1 MAFIFGSPLHVK
13 SHRASRHRPD
23 SNTLLGTFMDFQGT
37 AHRPDSNTL
46 LGTFMDFQSMAHI
59 YQYIGDYG
67 QVQSAHHA
75 VVVNELCVH
84 RLPHDPLSPA
94 SKALLDYPAGNQ
106 SVGAHTTLALRHT
119 IEDLIPSCTKWL
131 PLDMAVTEIS
141 DLLPDEAH
149 DLQLE
154 YLPDLA
160 RCEITGID
168 PYSVFGRRLTKG
180 PTQLLHGRILLQIN
194 VNAVQTVND
203 PKELFDGY
211 VSATHGRLSLSDT
224 HDPQFIPGVLT
235 NLTIL
240 SVKKPRANG
249 HWKDDF
255 SFGAADI
262 SMLRSGFTIS
272 GLTSH
277 PASQCPHSFHEA
289 VRGPFKGD

>member
-1 MAFIFGSPLHVK
+1 
-13 SHRASRHRPD
+13 
-23 SNTLLGTFMDFQGT
+23 
-37 AHRPDSNTL
+37 
-46 LGTFMDFQSMAHI
+46 
-59 YQYIGDYG
+59 
-67 QVQSAHHA
+67 
-75 VVVNELCVH
+75 
-84 RLPHDPLSPA
+84 
-94 SKALLDYPAGNQ
+94 
-106 SVGAHTTLALRHT
+106 
-119 IEDLIPSCTKWL
+119 
-131 PLDMAVTEIS
+131 MAVTEIS

-262 SMLRSGFTIS
+262 SMIRIYHFWSDI
-272 GLTSH
+272 
-277 PASQCPHSFHEA
+277 ASC
-289 VRGPFKGD
+289 